1 MEALTIEMFKPD
13 KIKTISVDEKIYGET
28 NFVKVCI

>member
-13 KIKTISVDEKIYGET
+13 KIKAISVDEKFMEKQMI
-28 NFVKVCI
+28 VL